1 MLCLFVLRSCACM
14 CQSIRRGIKCVAE
27 GGRETATTESKP
39 GGGFFKELSSLVM
52 VCSLP
57 KATSL
62 RNINPKPWEV
72 ETAKSKNVHIKGMAS
87 QTISYKNNISD
98 CYV

>member
-1 MLCLFVLRSCACM
+1 MMSAIGEKEYGQVRVNPYVIPPGSWEPL
-14 CQSIRRGIKCVAE
+14 
-27 GGRETATTESKP
+27 ATTESKP

-62 RNINPKPWEV
+62 RNINPKPWEGLA
-72 ETAKSKNVHIKGMAS
+72 AKSKNFHMKGMAS

-98 CYV
+98 LQ